1 MRPGRPERFGV
12 SHPDF
17 EDFWAAPTQGQP
29 VSPPPKK
36 RWSKRSLGLGLLA
49 ISYLQVAVGFI
60 ATGGTSGL
68 LEYGYRWA
76 REAGAPA
83 DQIVGVIFIVCAV
96 GMVACAIARRW
107 KEQLAGLGY
116 GLATVPVTIHM
127 MVCLI
132 GVILGDLDA
141 LQYQAALGSQVG
153 IIFILLMLHD
163 WTDPSPVATPVEP
176 PKEMT

>member
-1 MRPGRPERFGV
+1 M
-12 SHPDF
+12 S
-17 EDFWAAPTQGQP
+17 P
-29 VSPPPKK
+29 VKR
-36 RWSKRSLGLGLLA
+36 RWSKRSLGLSLLA
-49 ISYLQVAVGFI
+49 VAYLQVAVGFI
-60 ATGGTSGL
+60 ATGGSSGL

-127 MVCLI
+127 MVCFF
-132 GVILGDLDA
+132 GMVLGDLNA

-153 IIFILLMLHD
+153 IIIIMLLLHD
-163 WTDPSPVATPVEP
+163 WPDPPATTDTVAP
-176 PKEMT
+176 PEEMKQ